1 MKTTEAQELI
11 VSLRKRSR
19 VEPSE
24 IASWLMDSRSR
35 LAFDKNNF
43 SVHDAEQYVYMSD
56 VIEYYAD
63 AHRYLARA
71 IGYCWEADKHAALMI
86 IERLMALLEYNY
98 AGHDVNY
105 NVLLT
110 KLNLMRFIMYE
121 LET

>member
-1 MKTTEAQELI
+1 MTTTEVQNLI
-11 VSLRKRSR
+11 VRLRERSR
-19 VEPSE
+19 VDPCE
-24 IASWLMDSRSR
+24 IALWLMDSKSR

-43 SVHDAEQYVYMSD
+43 SVHDAEQYVYTSD
-56 VIEYYAD
+56 VIEYYDD
-63 AHRYLARA
+63 AHRYLAKA
-71 IGYCWEADKHAALMI
+71 IAYCWFADNHAALMV

-121 LET
+121 LEV